1 MKTKRPYT
9 KRIAARSANEQL
21 LKDCHDVMTDAINDW
36 ETPDSPEA
44 FCWSMKG
51 LMVLR
56 DRIAARL
63 GLASESQRKTA
74 GLADGKPEGQAENAK
89 SVPPAEMK
97 LTTGNK

>member
-51 LMVLR
+51 LMVHR

-63 GLASESQRKTA
+63 GLASESDCVAAAK
-74 GLADGKPEGQAENAK
+74 ADEKRERSAENVDAL
-89 SVPPAEMK
+89 ARG
-97 LTTGNK
+97 TGAPL